1 MDIKKK
7 LTGRTTGPNAVS
19 NPNCG
24 LQKAEPG
31 LSTPPGYQGVPYKSP
46 SRPTGGASA
55 GGRTGPTTRGQA
67 SASNKRKAEA
77 RSAAGYKAA
86 SANARGE
93 TRKALKRNTSR
104 ARQSYFG
111 K

>member
-7 LTGRTTGPNAVS
+7 LTGRTTGPNPVS
-19 NPNCG
+19 NSKCG
-24 LQKAEPG
+24 LQPAEKG
-31 LSTPPGYQGVPYKSP
+31 LSTPPGYNGTPYKSP
-46 SRPTGGASA
+46 KQVTGGASA

-67 SASNKRKAEA
+67 SASNKKKADA
-77 RSAAGYKAA
+77 RSGAAYKAA